1 MDQNTPAV
9 SAGTPSSPERSQW
22 SITARWIAA
31 AVLVPLIALGVQDAV
46 SKLARLLSPQTPNY
60 TVQIN
65 DIEAVASKEGY
76 RPILIRTAD
85 FRGPGEESY
94 IVVFRHKTT
103 DEENYYLL
111 HPDQIRIYDESPTG
125 RLHLSFLFQPER
137 TPADR
142 MSGETRVVDMLRLGD
157 YANSGFPQA
166 LVSYADVGP
175 GGPIYPR
182 PLLIEWR
189 PEQDKYRAYALTDRR
204 PALAHEPH
212 PSLYGREARPIYSTP
227 AAFRDTQTGAAV
239 TAYPA
244 GDQMIVR
251 SLDGNLYLVGG
262 YVLRAYYAN
271 EFQRIQVQVTGVTFA
286 YDRPYGAP
294 CLSRVVDLSAQPTED
309 GARFGSLLAQSFARI
324 ASSLPARCPFQ

>member
-1 MDQNTPAV
+1 
-9 SAGTPSSPERSQW
+9 
-22 SITARWIAA
+22 
-31 AVLVPLIALGVQDAV
+31 VLLPLIALGVQDAV
-46 SKLARLLSPQTPNY
+46 SKLARLLSPQTPSY

-65 DIEAVASKEGY
+65 DIEAVASKDGY
-76 RPILIRTAD
+76 RPILIRKAD
-85 FRGPGEESY
+85 FRGPGEQSY

-103 DEENYYLL
+103 DAENYYLL

-125 RLHLSFLFQPER
+125 RLHLSFSFQPER
-137 TPADR
+137 TPADP
-142 MSGETRVVDMLRLGD
+142 MSRETRVVDMLRLGD

-175 GGPIYPR
+175 GGSIYPR
-182 PLLIEWR
+182 PFLIEWR
-189 PEQDKYRAYALTDRR
+189 PEQDKYRTYALIDRR

-212 PSLYGREARPIYSTP
+212 PSLYGREARRIYSTP
-227 AAFRDTQTGAAV
+227 ATFRDTQTGAAV

-251 SLDGNLYLVGG
+251 NLDGNLYLVGG

-286 YDRPYGAP
+286 YDHPYGVP
-294 CLSRVVDLSAQPTED
+294 CLSRVVDLSAQPAED
-309 GARFGSLLAQSFARI
+309 GARFGSILAQSFARV

>member
-1 MDQNTPAV
+1 M
-9 SAGTPSSPERSQW
+9 
-22 SITARWIAA
+22 
-31 AVLVPLIALGVQDAV
+31 LLPLIALGVQGTV
-46 SKLARLLSPQTPNY
+46 SKLARLLAPQTPSY

-65 DIEAVASKEGY
+65 GIEAVASKNGY
-76 RPILIRTAD
+76 RPILIRTAG
-85 FRGPGEESY
+85 FRGPGEQSY
-94 IVVFRHKTT
+94 IIVFRYKTT
-103 DEENYYLL
+103 DAENYYLL

-125 RLHLSFLFQPER
+125 RLHLSFSFQPER
-137 TPADR
+137 TLADP
-142 MSGETRVVDMLRLGD
+142 MSRETRVVDMLRIAD

-175 GGPIYPR
+175 GGSIYPR
-182 PLLIEWR
+182 PFLIEWR
-189 PEQDKYRAYALTDRR
+189 PEQDKYQAYALTDRR

-212 PSLYGREARPIYSTP
+212 PSLYGREARRIYSTR

-286 YDRPYGAP
+286 YDHPYGVS
-294 CLSRVVDLSAQPTED
+294 CLSRVVDLSAQPAED
-309 GARFGSLLAQSFARI
+309 GARFGSILSQSLTKV
-324 ASSLPARCPFQ
+324 ASSLPALCPFQ